1 MGRGLRVAAVKTNSA
16 PFAEVSAAESP
27 AVESR
32 SGRSTTQRG
41 CTSSQEADSTLQDG
55 IHPEEVF
62 LTDERR
68 SSHVQAGPSPQC
80 NSAHGWLLEVDCKKI
95 TDPEEGPFWYAEG
108 IEIAFCTIPGGDAKH
123 VIGKDGCTL
132 QRLQALLGTLIGV
145 VDQPSGNSLV
155 QIYGRREGQ
164 NIVRHFL
171 SCLQEGFYGVL
182 GALERVFSV
191 SG

>member
-1 MGRGLRVAAVKTNSA
+1 MGRGLNVTAVKTNSA
-16 PFAEVSAAESP
+16 PKDAVSGAESP

-32 SGRSTTQRG
+32 SGRSTAQRV
-41 CTSSQEADSTLQDG
+41 CSSSQETVSTLQDG
-55 IHPEEVF
+55 IHPEEAF

-68 SSHVQAGPSPQC
+68 TSHVQAGPSPRC

-95 TDPEEGPFWYAEG
+95 TDSEEGPFWYAEG
-108 IEIAFCTIPGGDAKH
+108 IEIAFSTIPGGDAKH
-123 VIGKDGCTL
+123 VIGKDGRTL